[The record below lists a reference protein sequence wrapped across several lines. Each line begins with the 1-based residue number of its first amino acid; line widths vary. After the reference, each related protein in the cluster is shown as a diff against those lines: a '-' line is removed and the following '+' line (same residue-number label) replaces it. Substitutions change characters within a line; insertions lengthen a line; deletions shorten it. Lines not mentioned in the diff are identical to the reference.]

1 MHLNSLSDPQS
12 SHGNLEKQFVM
23 KLAFSTNAFK
33 NYSLDEAISIISKLG
48 YDGVEILCDIPHAY
62 PRDMSESRIIDIQ
75 SLISKKGIAVSNLNA
90 FTLYATGDLYHPS
103 WIEADL
109 EQRSLRIKHTIE
121 CVKMAAK
128 LGSKNVSTEPGG
140 PITSSSPKREQLLKT
155 FVDSLTE
162 VVPIAEKERVK
173 ILIEPEPELL
183 IQNSQE
189 FIELM
194 GMIESPCIKLN
205 FDIGH
210 FFCVG
215 EDLSKT
221 IYKLADYIEHFHI
234 EDISKERIHKHLLPG
249 EGVIDFKSVFRT
261 IRDIGFD
268 GYATVELYPYQE
280 CPEHVAIKSIEFLN
294 GLIY

>member
-1 MHLNSLSDPQS
+1 MISLDDHLNSRGD
-12 SHGNLEKQFVM
+12 HEKYFVM

-33 NYSLDEAISIISKLG
+33 NYALDEAISIISTLG

-62 PRDMSESRIIDIQ
+62 PGTMSEEKIAGIKN
-75 SLISKKGIAVSNLNA
+75 LISRKGIAVSNLNA
-90 FTLYATGDLYHPS
+90 FTLYAIGDVYHPS
-103 WIEADL
+103 WIEKDSEL
-109 EQRSLRIKHTIE
+109 RSLRIQHTIK
-121 CVKMAAK
+121 CVRMAAK
-128 LGSKNVSTEPGG
+128 LGSKIISTEPGG
-140 PITSSSPKREQLLKT
+140 PIVSGSTKREQLLKT

-162 VVPIAEKERVK
+162 VISIAEKERVK

-194 GMIESPCIKLN
+194 DMIESPCVKLN

-215 EDLSKT
+215 EDLCKT
-221 IYKLADYIEHFHI
+221 IYKLAEYIEHFHI
-234 EDISKERIHKHLLPG
+234 EDISKERIHKHLILG
-249 EGVIDFKSVFRT
+249 DGVIDFKSVFRT
-261 IRDIGFD
+261 ISDVGFD
-268 GYATVELYPYQE
+268 GYVTVELYPYQE
-280 CPEHVAIKSIEFLN
+280 CPEYVAKKSIEFLN

>member
-1 MHLNSLSDPQS
+1 MISLDDPPS
-12 SHGNLEKQFVM
+12 SHGNHEKYFVM

-33 NYSLDEAISIISKLG
+33 NYTLDEAISIISKLG

-62 PRDMSESRIIDIQ
+62 PGAMSEERIADIKNLLSR
-75 SLISKKGIAVSNLNA
+75 KGIAVSNLNA
-90 FTLYATGDLYHPS
+90 FTLYAIGDVYHPS
-103 WIEADL
+103 WIEEDL
-109 EQRSLRIKHTIE
+109 ELRRLRIKHTIE

-128 LGSKNVSTEPGG
+128 LGSKIVSTEPGG
-140 PITSSSPKREQLLKT
+140 PITSSSLKREHLLKT
-155 FVDSLTE
+155 FIDSLTE

-189 FIELM
+189 FLELM
-194 GMIESPCIKLN
+194 DMIESPCIKLN

-215 EDLSKT
+215 EDLCKT

-234 EDISKERIHKHLLPG
+234 EDISKQRIHKHLLPG

-261 IRDIGFD
+261 IRDVGFD

-280 CPEHVAIKSIEFLN
+280 CPEHVAMKSLEFLN
-294 GLIY
+294 GLVC

>member
-1 MHLNSLSDPQS
+1 MISLDDPPS
-12 SHGNLEKQFVM
+12 SHGNHEKYFVM

-33 NYSLDEAISIISKLG
+33 NYALDEAISIISKLG

-62 PRDMSESRIIDIQ
+62 PGAMSMERIADIKN
-75 SLISKKGIAVSNLNA
+75 LISRKGIAISNLNA
-90 FTLYATGDLYHPS
+90 FTLYAIGDVYHPS
-103 WIEADL
+103 WIEEDL
-109 EQRSLRIKHTIE
+109 ELRSLRIEHTIE

-128 LGSKNVSTEPGG
+128 LGSKIISTEPGG
-140 PITSSSPKREQLLKT
+140 PIISSSPNREQLLKT
-155 FVDSLTE
+155 FIDSLTK
-162 VVPIAEKERVK
+162 VVPIAEKEKVK

-194 GMIESPCIKLN
+194 DMIESPCIKLN

-215 EDLSKT
+215 EDLCKT

-249 EGVIDFKSVFRT
+249 EGAIDFKSVFRT
-261 IRDIGFD
+261 IRDIGFE

-280 CPEHVAIKSIEFLN
+280 RPEYVAMKSIEFLN
-294 GLIY
+294 GLVG